1 MSSAMR
7 MEFLRSITAAQ
18 KDGERK
24 VIMTVPALAGS
35 QGFSGF
41 DVTRA
46 DLRMVT
52 HTRARVRRI
61 RGLVRHPQR
70 GGGTVAGG
78 LGAPFGGGGVP
89 GGGGT

>member
-1 MSSAMR
+1 
-7 MEFLRSITAAQ
+7 
-18 KDGERK
+18 
-24 VIMTVPALAGS
+24 MTVPALAAS

-61 RGLVRHPQR
+61 CGLVRHPQR
-70 GGGTVAGG
+70 GGTVAGG
-78 LGAPFGGGGVP
+78 LGASFGGGGVP

>member
-1 MSSAMR
+1 M
-7 MEFLRSITAAQ
+7 
-18 KDGERK
+18 
-24 VIMTVPALAGS
+24 MTVSALAGS

-41 DVTRA
+41 DATRA
-46 DLRMVT
+46 ELRMVT

-61 RGLVRHPQR
+61 RGLARHPQR
-70 GGGTVAGG
+70 GGTVAGG

>member
-1 MSSAMR
+1 M
-7 MEFLRSITAAQ
+7 
-18 KDGERK
+18 
-24 VIMTVPALAGS
+24 MTVPALAGS

-41 DVTRA
+41 DATRA

-52 HTRARVRRI
+52 HTRAWVRRI
-61 RGLVRHPQR
+61 RGLAGPPQR
-70 GGGTVAGG
+70 GGTVAGG